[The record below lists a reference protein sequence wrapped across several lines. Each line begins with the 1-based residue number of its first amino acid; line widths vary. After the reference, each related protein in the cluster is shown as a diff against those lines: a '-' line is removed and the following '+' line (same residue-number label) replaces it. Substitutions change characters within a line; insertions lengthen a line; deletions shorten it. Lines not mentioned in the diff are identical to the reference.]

1 MLGCSDRH
9 RRSRVVKP
17 SRSRDKPVHR
27 SRTPEDDFDQADAAP
42 EAPLTLEERARL
54 LVELEAELEAA
65 ERSVEEEGTIS
76 ADELLKRRAEY
87 WAVPTRGPSERNG
100 KPPRRRPR

>member
-1 MLGCSDRH
+1 MLGCADRH
-9 RRSRVVKP
+9 RRSRFVKP
-17 SRSRDKPVHR
+17 SRSRDKPVRR
-27 SRTPEDDFDQADAAP
+27 SRTPKDDVDQAEAAP

-76 ADELLKRRAEY
+76 AEELLKRRAEY
-87 WAVPTRGPSERNG
+87 WAVPTRSPSERDG
-100 KPPRRRPR
+100 KPPRRQPR